1 MFFYYLRRNTILK
14 NRFKKN
20 TKSFK
25 AFYFCYMFNDDFIS
39 YLYYLFIF
47 FFDNK
52 RIQRKLRNR
61 LNNNA
66 KINYFCFN
74 IFINEDK
81 TKINNIKQIKK
92 LRRYIQL

>member
-52 RIQRKLRNR
+52 RI
-61 LNNNA
+61 
-66 KINYFCFN
+66 
-74 IFINEDK
+74 
-81 TKINNIKQIKK
+81 
-92 LRRYIQL
+92 